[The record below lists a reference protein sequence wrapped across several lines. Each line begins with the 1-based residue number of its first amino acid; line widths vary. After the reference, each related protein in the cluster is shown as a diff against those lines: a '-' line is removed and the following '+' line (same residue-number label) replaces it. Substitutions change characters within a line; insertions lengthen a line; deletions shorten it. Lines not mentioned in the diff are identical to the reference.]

1 MLGYPH
7 FRKPPFGM
15 IPNDEYLQGFEITQG
30 GDRLFGKMKWDHT
43 YKASGCKGTIIWGFF
58 W

>member
-1 MLGYPH
+1 MGCSIINYKPTMLGYPH

-30 GDRLFGKMKWDHT
+30 GDRLFGKMK
-43 YKASGCKGTIIWGFF
+43 
-58 W
+58 